1 MLQIQSLKDP
11 NELSVGLVMDSSPF
25 THSLL
30 LSVVVFAVSSPTPS
44 ARLYTFLIFSTQ
56 GWHSDMVSSMGYE
69 EKPGVSLLAEGSQA
83 W

>member
-1 MLQIQSLKDP
+1 
-11 NELSVGLVMDSSPF
+11 MDSSPF

-44 ARLYTFLIFSTQ
+44 PRLYTFLIFSTQ

-69 EKPGVSLLAEGSQA
+69 EKPGVSFLAEGSQA